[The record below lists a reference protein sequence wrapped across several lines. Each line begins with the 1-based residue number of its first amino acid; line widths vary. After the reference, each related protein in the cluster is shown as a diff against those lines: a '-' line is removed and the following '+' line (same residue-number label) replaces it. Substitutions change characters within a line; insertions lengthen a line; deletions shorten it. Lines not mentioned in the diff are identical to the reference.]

1 MSIVRFIKEGQ
12 FPAPFFVQCFMKED
26 GSTVEIKYKLL
37 RVEGAKAIYEYVNTK
52 RTMED
57 ADWKKDG
64 EAVASE
70 THQQDPEQDSKN

>member
-12 FPAPFFVQCFMKED
+12 PPAPFFVQCFMKED

-37 RVEGAKAIYEYVNTK
+37 RVEGAKAIYEYV
-52 RTMED
+52 
-57 ADWKKDG
+57 KDG
-64 EAVASE
+64 GNVVSE

>member
-26 GSTVEIKYKLL
+26 GSMVELKYKLL
-37 RVEGAKAIYEYVNTK
+37 RVEGAKAIYRYI
-52 RTMED
+52 
-57 ADWKKDG
+57 KDG